1 MSEDISQIIELPS
14 ENEERAK
21 FCATV
26 FGRFYENVIL
36 AWLKEKYGEDNVWG
50 KDIRRGT
57 YDGKRTAID
66 YIIKKENNGKY
77 EGILAEAKCWPAYNN
92 GSLKIL
98 EDDDKKLERIK
109 NGSLHK
115 FLSEDFLKKY
125 KIDDEKFG
133 KLKFTKRMLI
143 WWDYKE
149 QDKTTIKKDLGVDY
163 LISIKRNILQNKTE
177 KIKEVI
183 EKYRKWSNDLFNV
196 LS

>member
-14 ENEERAK
+14 DNEERAK

-36 AWLKEKYGEDNVWG
+36 AWLKEEYGEDNVLG

-125 KIDDEKFG
+125 EIDDEKFG
-133 KLKFTKRMLI
+133 NLIFAKRMLI
-143 WWDYKE
+143 WWDYKDQE
-149 QDKTTIKKDLGVDY
+149 KNAIKEKLGVEC
-163 LISIKRNILQNKTE
+163 LISIKRDILQNKEE
-177 KIKEVI
+177 KIREVI
-183 EKYRKWSNDLFNV
+183 KKYRNWSNELFNA